1 MKETSMRDQNLFVI
15 VILYRHNHLIN
26 LHIILIMG
34 GRRMLECAIATN
46 DKNGI

>member
-34 GRRMLECAIATN
+34 GRKKNVRMCHRNE
-46 DKNGI
+46 